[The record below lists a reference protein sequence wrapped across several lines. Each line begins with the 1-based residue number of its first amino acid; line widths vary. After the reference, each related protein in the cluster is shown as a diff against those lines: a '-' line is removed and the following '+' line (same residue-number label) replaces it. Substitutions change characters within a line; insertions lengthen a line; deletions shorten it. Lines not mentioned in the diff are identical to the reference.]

1 MNYLNK
7 KLPLHTP
14 VKITDFSFEPNVERA
29 RLLNLRMHLDLA
41 KSLEHLDSA
50 IKRDLN
56 KEIFGL
62 GSLIED
68 LRSGH
73 RLSPRAFGL
82 YYEAASALID
92 EDIKKAF
99 DQFNILLNQKNLLQ
113 RLEVLT
119 LNELDIEDL
128 GLYQKLMNTDP
139 EAPFYIIS
147 PPEDVAQDYLLR
159 FNNAHS
165 RLKKTIP
172 SLANEFE
179 SIVNQVVLVIGDK
192 SKMSYDFAGGSC
204 YMLWGALFIN
214 GALHKNDIEMIH
226 GIAHESAHSLLFG
239 FTIDELLVTNSD
251 KEKYSSPLRDDPR
264 PMDGIYH
271 SVFVLARMH
280 WAMTQL
286 INSNM
291 LNKDEEEIAK
301 NFQSTDLD
309 SFFNGYEALK
319 KHGQLTNLGKA
330 LMNGA
335 YQYMIT
341 FKN

>member
-1 MNYLNK
+1 MSLS
-7 KLPLHTP
+7 TSI
-14 VKITDFSFEPNVERA
+14 KIIDFSFEPNFERA
-29 RLLNLRMHLDLA
+29 KLLNLRMHLELA
-41 KSLEHLDSA
+41 KSLEHLELA

-62 GSLIED
+62 GSLIQD
-68 LRSGH
+68 LRNGH
-73 RLSPRAFGL
+73 RLSPRVFGL

-92 EDIKKAF
+92 EDIKRAF
-99 DQFNILLNQKNLLQ
+99 DQFNILLSQKNLLHE
-113 RLEVLT
+113 LEVLT
-119 LNELDIEDL
+119 LSELDL
-128 GLYQKLMNTDP
+128 KNMVLYQKLMNTDP

-147 PPEDVAQDYLLR
+147 PPEDVAQDYLVR
-159 FNNAHS
+159 FKNAHS

-192 SKMSYDFAGGSC
+192 SKISYDFAGGSC

-239 FTIDELLVTNSD
+239 FTIDELLVTNPD
-251 KEKYSSPLRDDPR
+251 EEKYSSPLRDDPR

-286 INSNM
+286 INSKM

-309 SFFNGYEALK
+309 SFFNGHEVLK
-319 KHGQLTNLGKA
+319 KYGQLTNLGKA
-330 LMNGA
+330 LMDGA
-335 YQYMIT
+335 YQYMIA